1 MPFSDRTRQA
11 YFNNIRQLSEYFEAD
26 PADIS
31 PDQIRTYFIFL
42 KEEKKLARQTA
53 TQAICAVKLLW
64 EKSLHREWPLEL
76 SIVRA
81 DPRFKLPV
89 ILTASEVRRILGLV
103 KGHGHHTALLTI
115 YSCGLRLGE
124 CLKIQVQDICANR
137 MEITVRQGKG
147 GKDRRVPM
155 PENTLL
161 KLREYWKTHKNKNL
175 LFPAR
180 GRGGIHAPVSIVPMS
195 HSSLQMAFRKALEE
209 SGIKKAAHIHTLRH
223 SYATHLLEQG
233 ENLRQLQLNLGHS
246 SPNATVIYTHLT
258 NLSNSQHHK
267 RLNRFMG
274 DL

>member
-31 PDQIRTYFIFL
+31 PDQIRKYFIFL

-103 KGHGHHTALLTI
+103 KGQGHHTALLTI

-161 KLREYWKTHKNKNL
+161 KLREYWKTHKNKKL